1 MNILLAMI
9 PAFFW
14 GTTYAMTQLTLPD
27 WPALLLGALRALP
40 AGLILLAIKPTKP
53 QQADWSILIKLG
65 AINIAVFFSLIF
77 IMALT
82 LPSAISGIGMISV
95 PVFAM
100 LFHWV
105 SSKKR
110 PNLPQA
116 FCGAILIALA
126 WMLFDP
132 STISLN
138 PIGLMAMLAAISCII
153 IGSTITKALGSRI
166 HWWTILTWQLIIG
179 GALLLVAAGIQA
191 LFSPEQYRN
200 VAKQFSL
207 TNGFGISWIILL
219 NTVLG
224 YSMYVWLLQR
234 MSVVDFTFGGIA
246 NPIAGIA
253 CGFVLMGES
262 YTPHQ
267 YLLMCGMILASIAPT
282 LIQLLRKKI
291 TASNASKQLIIE
303 QSNSEL
309 NHLSKTKMPKI

>member
-14 GTTYAMTQLTLPD
+14 GTTYAMTQFTLPD
-27 WPALLLGALRALP
+27 WPPLLLGALRALP
-40 AGLILLAIKPTKP
+40 AGLILLAIKPSRPKKAQWP
-53 QQADWSILIKLG
+53 ILIKLG

-77 IMALT
+77 VMALT

-105 SSKKR
+105 ISKKR
-110 PNLPQA
+110 PNPVQA
-116 FCGAILIALA
+116 FFGMMLVLLA

-132 STISLN
+132 SSITLN
-138 PIGLMAMLAAISCII
+138 PIGLVAMLAAISCII
-153 IGSTITKALGSRI
+153 VGSTITKALGTQI

-179 GALLLVAAGIQA
+179 GALLLVSAGVQAFFLPQQYFDAISQFSLINAAGI
-191 LFSPEQYRN
+191 
-200 VAKQFSL
+200 
-207 TNGFGISWIILL
+207 GWIVLL

-246 NPIAGIA
+246 NPIAGIV
-253 CGFVLMGES
+253 CGLVLMSES

-267 YLLMCGMILASIAPT
+267 YLLMGGMILASIAPAF
-282 LIQLLRKKI
+282 IQLLRRRIPNK
-291 TASNASKQLIIE
+291 AVVD
-303 QSNSEL
+303 
-309 NHLSKTKMPKI
+309 

>member
-27 WPALLLGALRALP
+27 WPPLLLGALRALP
-40 AGLILLAIKPTKP
+40 AGLILLAIKPSLP
-53 QQADWSILIKLG
+53 QKTDWSILIKLG

-100 LFHWV
+100 LFHWIV
-105 SSKKR
+105 SKKR
-110 PNLPQA
+110 PNLLQA
-116 FCGAILIALA
+116 LSGAVLIGLA

-132 STISLN
+132 SSISLN
-138 PIGLMAMLAAISCII
+138 PIGLVAMLAAISCII
-153 IGSTITKALGSRI
+153 IGSTMTKALGSRI

-179 GALLLVAAGIQA
+179 GTLLLVVAGIQA
-191 LFSPEQYRN
+191 LFSPQQYID
-200 VAKQFSL
+200 VVSQFSL

-246 NPIAGIA
+246 NPIAGIV
-253 CGFVLMGES
+253 CGLVLMGES
-262 YTPHQ
+262 YTAHQ
-267 YLLMCGMILASIAPT
+267 YLLMSGMIFASIAPT
-282 LIQLLRKKI
+282 LIQLLRPKKLST
-291 TASNASKQLIIE
+291 TASD
-303 QSNSEL
+303 
-309 NHLSKTKMPKI
+309 

>member
-27 WPALLLGALRALP
+27 WPPLLLGALRALP
-40 AGLILLAIKPTKP
+40 AGLILLAIKPSLPHKT
-53 QQADWSILIKLG
+53 DWSILIKLG

-105 SSKKR
+105 VSKKR
-110 PNLPQA
+110 PNLLQA
-116 FCGAILIALA
+116 ISGAILIALA

-132 STISLN
+132 NSISLN
-138 PIGLMAMLAAISCII
+138 PIGLVAMLAAISCII
-153 IGSTITKALGSRI
+153 IGSTITKSLGSRI
-166 HWWTILTWQLIIG
+166 HWWTILTWQLVIG

-191 LFSPEQYRN
+191 LFSPEQYLN
-200 VAKQFSL
+200 VVNQFSL
-207 TNGFGISWIILL
+207 TNGLGISWIILL

-246 NPIAGIA
+246 NPIAGIV
-253 CGFVLMGES
+253 CGLILMGES
-262 YTPHQ
+262 YTPQQ
-267 YLLMCGMILASIAPT
+267 YLLMSGMILASIAPT
-282 LIQLLRKKI
+282 LIQLLRQRI
-291 TASNASKQLIIE
+291 PSA
-303 QSNSEL
+303 
-309 NHLSKTKMPKI
+309 